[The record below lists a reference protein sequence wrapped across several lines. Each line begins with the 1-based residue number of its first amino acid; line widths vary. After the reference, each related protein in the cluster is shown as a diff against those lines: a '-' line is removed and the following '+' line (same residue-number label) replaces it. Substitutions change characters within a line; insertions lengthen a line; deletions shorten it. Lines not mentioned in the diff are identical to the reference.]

1 MLTSIKEAFDNERYY
16 DAVSNNINSTIV
28 DYSKPSDLQKESKV
42 IVEDSYK
49 DIKPNIDVLNQIATE
64 SYNMLEIIS
73 ERAYPAIDRKK
84 Q

>member
-49 DIKPNIDVLNQIATE
+49 DLKPSINVLKNHTIYLKLFLKKLIQQWIK
-64 SYNMLEIIS
+64 
-73 ERAYPAIDRKK
+73 
-84 Q
+84 

>member
-28 DYSKPSDLQKESKV
+28 DYSKPSDLQKESKA

-49 DIKPNIDVLNQIATE
+49 DIKPNISQTICLW
-64 SYNMLEIIS
+64 
-73 ERAYPAIDRKK
+73 
-84 Q
+84 